1 MVAKKRT
8 SGSTRGRRQKG
19 RTPRA
24 RSVPVQLP
32 LVPRGRGG
40 FRPGAGRPR
49 TGRTKVPHRTRP
61 RHAARHPVHV
71 TLRVRSDIPPLRRAR
86 LRRVLAKSFF
96 LTFTARTGGRAFR
109 LCHYSIQN
117 DHLHLLVEASSTE
130 RLSRGMQGLAI
141 RIAKRINRA
150 LDRRGT
156 VWSERY
162 HARPLRSPRETRS
175 ALVYVL
181 QNGRHHPMGFGMG
194 AVPVT
199 CLDAASSAPWFTDWK
214 ERGIPRAP
222 PEDEPLVTPPRTWL
236 LREGWHKAGAISVY
250 DAPAQKR
257 S

>member
-1 MVAKKRT
+1 MKGSVQRGGRKQPTRRT
-8 SGSTRGRRQKG
+8 RHA
-19 RTPRA
+19 PA
-24 RSVPVQLP
+24 QLP

-61 RHAARHPVHV
+61 RHATRHPVHI
-71 TLRVRSDIPPLRRAR
+71 TLRVCPDIPPLRRAR

-117 DHLHLLVEASSTE
+117 DHLHLLVEASSKD

-141 RIAKRINRA
+141 RIAKRINHC
-150 LDRRGT
+150 LGRRGT

-162 HARPLRSPRETRS
+162 HARPLTTPRATRN

-194 AVPVT
+194 AVPIT
-199 CLDAASSAPWFTDWK
+199 CLDAASSAPWFTGWK

-222 PEDEPLVTPPRTWL
+222 PQDDPLVAPPHTWL
-236 LREGWHKAGAISVY
+236 LREGWRKAGPISVH
-250 DAPAQKR
+250 DSPAPKR
-257 S
+257 